1 MKKASF
7 YYFMWFV
14 VFSALTWSLVRV
26 RTLQNEI
33 LKQRADCAVS
43 PLFALYL
50 LRDADVPVE
59 GRRASDVLVTASL
72 DQLNTMCLTSRA
84 AVEKSLDSPLMR
96 EAVIYW
102 LNITREGVVL
112 SSVPQEGFGQVAIT
126 EREFLFKELRTM
138 LVAELSDAREV
149 QEH

>member
-26 RTLQNEI
+26 RTLQNE
-33 LKQRADCAVS
+33 CAVS